1 MTPTA
6 AEVLMGNFM
15 ALIEPPPQESVGDYM
30 ASRISVIGMNSLL
43 ASQET
48 EMGAA
53 VRVWEN
59 EAISAVLSKAGAP
72 LAASTEDLSITALD
86 ALNAKLRLALIAV
99 HEAVEAKGDVALDRE
114 ILTLYQAMADRRM
127 LVLPVM
133 PGS

>member
-15 ALIEPPPQESVGDYM
+15 ALVEPPPQESVGDYM
-30 ASRISVIGMNSLL
+30 ASRIAVIGMNSLL

-59 EAISAVLSKAGAP
+59 EAISALLSKAGTPSAT
-72 LAASTEDLSITALD
+72 STEDLSITALD
-86 ALNAKLRLALIAV
+86 ALNAKLRLVLIAV
-99 HEAVEAKGDVALDRE
+99 HEAVEAKGDTALDRE
-114 ILTLYQAMADRRM
+114 ILILYQAMADKRM

-133 PGS
+133 AGS

>member
-15 ALIEPPPQESVGDYM
+15 ALVEPPPQESVGDYM
-30 ASRISVIGMNSLL
+30 ASRIAVIGMNSLL

-59 EAISAVLSKAGAP
+59 KAISDLLSKAGKP
-72 LAASTEDLSITALD
+72 LATATEDLSITALD

-99 HEAVEAKGDVALDRE
+99 HGAVEAKGDTALDRE
-114 ILTLYQAMADRRM
+114 ILILYQAMADKRM

-133 PGS
+133 LGS

>member
-1 MTPTA
+1 M
-6 AEVLMGNFM
+6 
-15 ALIEPPPQESVGDYM
+15 
-30 ASRISVIGMNSLL
+30 
-43 ASQET
+43 
-48 EMGAA
+48 
-53 VRVWEN
+53 
-59 EAISAVLSKAGAP
+59 SKAGAP

-99 HEAVEAKGDVALDRE
+99 HEAVEAKADATLDRE

>member
-15 ALIEPPPQESVGDYM
+15 ALIEPPSQESLGDYM

-48 EMGAA
+48 EKGAA

-59 EAISAVLSKAGAP
+59 AAISALLTKAGTP
-72 LAASTEDLSITALD
+72 LATSMDDLSIPALD
-86 ALNAKLRLALIAV
+86 ALNATLRLALIAA
-99 HEAVEAKGDVALDRE
+99 HEAVEAKGDAALERE
-114 ILTLYQAMADRRM
+114 ILQLYQAMADQRM

-133 PGS
+133 PGN